1 MSGSIERID
10 RVGRRFQPGFAV
22 LVAALLWS
30 TGGLFIK
37 EVSLDAWGVSFWRSS
52 FAAITISII
61 YFIRSSRSFPKKA
74 QETVPSGNNSWFSPF
89 ILLSALCYALLLVLF
104 VLATKL
110 TTSANAIFLQYTAPI
125 YVLFIEPMLAHTKMK
140 RSDLAT
146 VAISTAAM
154 ALFFIGKFEPRG
166 GWGNIAAL
174 ASGVAFAAYALILK
188 HERATDESRWQI
200 VIVGHIMIAST
211 MAVIAMAG
219 GTNLSVSSGDFT
231 RLLYLGIVQIGI
243 AYAFFTYGISHIR
256 AIDATLIAMVEPV
269 LNPVWVFL
277 GIGER
282 PANFALLG
290 GVIILSL
297 SIVRTIRG
305 TRETIELE
313 RARAGE

>member
-1 MSGSIERID
+1 MSGSIER
-10 RVGRRFQPGFAV
+10 RGSFAV
-22 LVAALLWS
+22 LAAALLWS

-37 EVSLDAWGVSFWRSS
+37 EVSLNAWGVSFWRSS
-52 FAAITISII
+52 FAAITIFII
-61 YFIRSSRSFPKKA
+61 YFLRTPSFSRRGQGVVSSA
-74 QETVPSGNNSWFSPF
+74 PSPWFSPF

-104 VLATKL
+104 VFATKL

-125 YVLFIEPMLAHTKMK
+125 YVLFIEPMLSHTKMK
-140 RSDLAT
+140 RADLAT

-166 GWGNIAAL
+166 VWGNIAAL
-174 ASGVAFAAYALILK
+174 ASGVAFATYALILK
-188 HERATDESRWQI
+188 HERATEQSRWQI
-200 VIVGHIMIAST
+200 VIVGHIMIAG
-211 MAVIAMAG
+211 AMAIVAVTG
-219 GTNLSVSSGDFT
+219 HTNLSVSSGDFT

-269 LNPVWVFL
+269 LNPIWVFL

-297 SIVRTIRG
+297 SIFRTIRG

-313 RARAGE
+313 KARAGE